1 MNANP
6 IKAGSRSLRKLTLAG
21 LVLAALVTG
30 CGGGDSDST
39 TSGQSAATA
48 GTPEVGS
55 NAVRVPGLSSTDVA
69 AAADLIAYPPDQNA
83 EPNGFVLYPRDDWRR
98 AALAA
103 QFVAAPVNGA
113 LLPTDLQFL
122 PAGAAD
128 LVSRMKPTGFPSGPK
143 INAILLGEPGD
154 DVVLAF
160 QQQHLNLTKLPQ
172 SDPSEL
178 SAELVAYRGGWA
190 KKFADEV
197 LVVSSDD
204 ADRPYAMIAA
214 AWSAFTGDTL
224 AFVSHDS
231 VPAATKELLQQR
243 QQLRLVKPNIWVVGP
258 DSAVPGDVASQ
269 LSAYGQV
276 HRVGGDNPVETSV
289 EMAKL
294 RDQAT
299 GFGWGLTQ
307 APVNISVVNENDWS
321 NAAGALQLA
330 GSGPRAALLLTDS
343 ADHLPDAIKEY
354 LRSLQG
360 PDPSQAYVM
369 GDRDSISSAE
379 LAELDGL
386 LAGGQSPAQTA
397 KTKTTPVKTGGVDA
411 TTTSK

>member
-1 MNANP
+1 MNADP

-21 LVLAALVTG
+21 LVLAALVAG
-30 CGGGDSDST
+30 CGGGDSGN
-39 TSGQSAATA
+39 TSSGESAGTA

-55 NAVRVPGLSSTDVA
+55 NVVRVPGLSTTDVA
-69 AAADLIAYPPDQNA
+69 AAADLIAYPPAQNA

-113 LLPTDLQFL
+113 LLPSDVQFL
-122 PAGAAD
+122 PAAASD
-128 LVSRMKPTGFPSGPK
+128 LVSRLKPTGFPSEPK
-143 INAILLGEPGD
+143 IHALLLGEPGD

-190 KKFADEV
+190 KKFADEIV
-197 LVVSSDD
+197 VVSSED
-204 ADRPYAMIAA
+204 ADRPYALIAA
-214 AWSAFTGDTL
+214 AWSAFSGDTL
-224 AFVSHDS
+224 AFVNHDS
-231 VPAATKELLQQR
+231 VPAATKELLDQR
-243 QQLRLVKPNIWVVGP
+243 QKLRLIKPNIWIVGP
-258 DSAVPGDVASQ
+258 DSAVPADVASE
-269 LSAYGQV
+269 LGAYGQV
-276 HRVGGDNPVETSV
+276 HRVAGDNPVETSV

-307 APVNISVVNENDWS
+307 APVNISLVNQDNWG

-343 ADHLPDAIKEY
+343 ADQLPDAITEY

-360 PDPSQAYVM
+360 PQPSQGYVM
-369 GDRDSISSAE
+369 GDRGSISSAE
-379 LAELDGL
+379 LTELDGL
-386 LAGGQSPAQTA
+386 LAAGRPQPEP
-397 KTKTTPVKTGGVDA
+397 KKKP
-411 TTTSK
+411 